1 MNSAISRLLAC
12 ALIGAAVPAAA
23 APAWW
28 SAGLAKPLESPRS
41 AIVNSVM
48 WKCAGDQCSAPA
60 QDSRPLLVCQKV
72 ARKFGTV
79 TRFVSPAGA
88 LSADELAKCNA
99 G

>member
-1 MNSAISRLLAC
+1 MTPVISRLLAC

-23 APAWW
+23 APVWW
-28 SAGLAKPLESPRS
+28 SAGLATPLEAPRS

-60 QDSRPLLVCQKV
+60 QDSRPLMVCQKV
-72 ARKFGTV
+72 AKKFGPV

-88 LSADELAKCNA
+88 LSADELAKCNQ

>member
-1 MNSAISRLLAC
+1 MTSVISRLLAC

-23 APAWW
+23 APTWW
-28 SAGLAKPLESPRS
+28 SAGLSTPLDSPRS

-60 QDSRPLLVCQKV
+60 QDSRPVMVCQKV
-72 ARKFGTV
+72 AKKFGPV
-79 TRFVSPAGA
+79 TRFASPAGP

>member
-1 MNSAISRLLAC
+1 MTTLISRLLAL
-12 ALIGAAVPAAA
+12 ALIGSAVPAAA

-28 SAGLAKPLESPRS
+28 SAGLATPLEAPRS

-60 QDSRPLLVCQKV
+60 QDSRPLLVCRKV
-72 ARKFGTV
+72 ARKFGPV
-79 TRFVSPAGA
+79 TRFASPEGA